1 MEQKKTFGRRDLILL
16 LVVLAIGLAGIL
28 FLYTRPAAADGEVEV
43 SVDGEVV
50 MTLPLSEDTEVM
62 ISGFD
67 GGENLLVISDGKA
80 EIESASCPDGVCV
93 RHYAIS
99 RDGESIICLPNRVVV
114 TIRGGEKG
122 EVDAIA

>member
-50 MTLPLSEDTEVM
+50 MTLPLSEDTKVT

-80 EIESASCPDGVCV
+80 EIESASCPDGICV

-114 TIRGGEKG
+114 TICGGEKG

>member
-1 MEQKKTFGRRDLILL
+1 MEKKKTFGRRDLILL

-50 MTLPLSEDTEVM
+50 MTLPLSEDTKVM

>member
-1 MEQKKTFGRRDLILL
+1 MEKKKTFGRRDLILL

-28 FLYTRPAAADGEVEV
+28 FLYTRHAAADGEVEV

>member
-1 MEQKKTFGRRDLILL
+1 MEKKKTFGRRDLILL

-28 FLYTRPAAADGEVEV
+28 FLYTRPAVADGEVEV
-43 SVDGEVV
+43 SVDGEIV

>member
-1 MEQKKTFGRRDLILL
+1 MEKKKTFGRRDLILL

-50 MTLPLSEDTEVM
+50 MTLPLSEDTEVT

>member
-1 MEQKKTFGRRDLILL
+1 MEKKKTFGRRDLILL
-16 LVVLAIGLAGIL
+16 LVVVAIGLAGIL

-50 MTLPLSEDTEVM
+50 MTLPLSEDTKVT

>member
-1 MEQKKTFGRRDLILL
+1 MEKKKTFGRRDLILL

-28 FLYTRPAAADGEVEV
+28 FLYTRPAAADGKVEV

-62 ISGFD
+62 ISSFD

>member
-16 LVVLAIGLAGIL
+16 LVVLVIGLAGVL
-28 FLYTRPAAADGEVEV
+28 FLYMRPAVSDGEVEV
-43 SVDGEVV
+43 TVDGEVV
-50 MTLPLSEDTEVM
+50 MTLPLSEDTEVS

>member
-1 MEQKKTFGRRDLILL
+1 MEKKKTFGRRDLILL

-28 FLYTRPAAADGEVEV
+28 FLYTRPAAADSEVEV

-50 MTLPLSEDTEVM
+50 MTLPLSEDTEVT

>member
-1 MEQKKTFGRRDLILL
+1 MEKKKTFGRRDLILL
-16 LVVLAIGLAGIL
+16 LVILAVGLAGIL
-28 FLYTRPAAADGEVEV
+28 FLYSRPAAANGEAEV
-43 SVDGEVV
+43 SVDGKVV

-62 ISGFD
+62 ISGFN
-67 GGENLLVISDGKA
+67 GGENLLVIWDGKA
-80 EIESASCPDGVCV
+80 QIKSASCPDGVCV

>member
-1 MEQKKTFGRRDLILL
+1 MEQKKIFGRRDLILL

-28 FLYTRPAAADGEVEV
+28 FLYTRPAVSDGKVEV
-43 SVDGEVV
+43 AVDGEVV
-50 MTLPLSEDTEVM
+50 MTLPLSEDTEVT